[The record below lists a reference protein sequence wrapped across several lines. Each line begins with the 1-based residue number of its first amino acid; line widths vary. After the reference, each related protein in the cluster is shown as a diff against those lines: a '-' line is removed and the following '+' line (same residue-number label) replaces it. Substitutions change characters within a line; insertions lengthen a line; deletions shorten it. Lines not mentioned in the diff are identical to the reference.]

1 MASFF
6 ENIEIAPPIE
16 VFYMNKMYNEEP
28 ARHKVN
34 LTVGAYRTEEGKPWV
49 LPVVRE
55 AEKRL
60 ADSMDHEYL
69 PVLGYEPFC
78 NAAVELLLGKDSPII
93 KAGKATGVQCL
104 SGTGSLKAGA
114 DFLSFVLKMKTVY
127 ISKPSWS
134 NHELVFAR
142 AGFKDIRE
150 YYYWDATNRCI
161 NMKSMLADLEAAP
174 ENSVVILHGCAHNPT
189 GMDPT
194 HDQWKQIA
202 EIFKACKRH
211 LFPFFDLAYQGF
223 ASGDVDAD
231 AWAVRYFVEQGLELF
246 CAQSFAKNFGLYNE
260 RVGNLTV
267 VVSDPSRLTSFKSQM
282 SLIIRSNWSNPP
294 NHGAKIVHMILTSP
308 SMCAQWHDAIKMMS
322 SRIKSMRQV
331 LRENLEKFG
340 TPGKWEHITQQIGM
354 FSFTGLN
361 AEQVDHLVKEYKV
374 FLLKDGRIN
383 VCGLNSENVEYV
395 AKAISETIKNVK

>member
-6 ENIEIAPPIE
+6 RNIEVAPPIE
-16 VFYMNKMYNEEP
+16 VFYMNKMYQDEP
-28 ARHKVN
+28 AQYKVN
-34 LTVGAYRTEEGKPWV
+34 LTIGAYRTEEGKPWV

-60 ADSMDHEYL
+60 ADNMDHEYL

-78 NAAVELLLGKDSPII
+78 NAAVELVLGKNSPTI
-93 KAGKATGVQCL
+93 KTGKATGVQCL

-114 DFLSFVLKMKTVY
+114 DFLNFVMKMKTVY
-127 ISKPSWS
+127 ISKPTWS
-134 NHELVFAR
+134 NHKLIFAR
-142 AGFKDIRE
+142 AGFTDIRE
-150 YYYWDATNRCI
+150 YCYWDATNRCI
-161 NMKSMLADLEAAP
+161 NMKDMLADLEIAP
-174 ENSVVILHGCAHNPT
+174 ENSIVVLHGCAHNPT

-202 EIFKACKRH
+202 KKRQ

-223 ASGDVDAD
+223 ASGDLDAD
-231 AWAVRYFVEQGLELF
+231 AWAVRYFVEQGLEIF

-267 VVSDPSRLTSFKSQM
+267 VVSDPLALTNFKSQM
-282 SLIIRSNWSNPP
+282 SLVIRSNWSNPP
-294 NHGAKIVHMILTSP
+294 NHGARIVHMILTSP
-308 SMCAQWHDAIKMMS
+308 SMCVQWHDAIKTMS
-322 SRIKSMRQV
+322 LRIKNMRQA
-331 LRENLEKFG
+331 LRENLEKLG

-354 FSFTGLN
+354 FSFSGLN
-361 AEQVDHLVKEYKV
+361 AEQVDHLVKEHKV

-383 VCGLNSENVEYV
+383 VCGLNPQNVEYV
-395 AKAISETIKNVK
+395 AKAINETVTNIK